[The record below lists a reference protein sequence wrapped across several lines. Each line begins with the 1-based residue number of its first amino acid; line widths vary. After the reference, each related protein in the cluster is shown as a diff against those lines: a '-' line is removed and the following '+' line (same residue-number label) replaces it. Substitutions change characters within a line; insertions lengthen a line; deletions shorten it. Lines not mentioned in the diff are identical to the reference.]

1 MAQGVLAVLVSNH
14 YGVLTRVSS
23 LFGRKG
29 FNIRSIS
36 AGETENP
43 AFTRITII
51 ATGDPFQFE
60 QMRLQL
66 EKLEDVKQVQ
76 IIPSDRLVSREMML
90 VKIHQ
95 PTAGFT
101 ELTTRYDAKEMDH
114 RESCSVWTVT
124 GTPEELD
131 RFLQEAAGHG
141 ILESCRTG
149 AAAMEMG
156 IHPLI

>member
-1 MAQGVLAVLVSNH
+1 M
-14 YGVLTRVSS
+14 
-23 LFGRKG
+23 LF
-29 FNIRSIS
+29 RS
-36 AGETENP
+36 
-43 AFTRITII
+43 
-51 ATGDPFQFE
+51 
-60 QMRLQL
+60 
-66 EKLEDVKQVQ
+66 
-76 IIPSDRLVSREMML
+76 
-90 VKIHQ
+90 KIHQ

-156 IHPLI
+156 IHTLI